1 MHLLLLVDDR
11 RHPLLRQQPVALL
24 LVGRV
29 EPGLDGLQ
37 GAGSGIGLMADLVPG
52 EPGRIGITVDHV
64 QVDAERPAA
73 RTRLVLGG
81 LQLRRRAER
90 RRGRVDL
97 GQVAVEAVALP
108 AVRVEEE
115 VVLQAVVVGR
125 AADQLAELPERAV
138 PAVHA
143 EAPRLPHEARRGG
156 NRDMPAVAERAVE
169 RPRRAHDERQRRRL
183 RDAEAEGPLLGRVV
197 EAFGRRLG
205 GDDEGEAVRE
215 LEAREAAGVLVAV
228 ERQRERAGILHVV
241 AVAEVERGRLLGAAP
256 ERDPPEVA
264 FVPGDLRD
272 KRIPFGPERDGR
284 HGAGRG
290 GRPLERREGERL
302 PARREREAPLSVQ
315 RDRSASRPLQLEGRC
330 SPHGHNR
337 PQRRRNHAKKQTDTF
352 HVHALVSSV
361 GLPARGRLLG
371 AFKVKCGRARHGSLL
386 LFRARAFP
394 CRKF

>member
-1 MHLLLLVDDR
+1 
-11 RHPLLRQQPVALL
+11 
-24 LVGRV
+24 
-29 EPGLDGLQ
+29 
-37 GAGSGIGLMADLVPG
+37 
-52 EPGRIGITVDHV
+52 
-64 QVDAERPAA
+64 
-73 RTRLVLGG
+73 
-81 LQLRRRAER
+81 
-90 RRGRVDL
+90 
-97 GQVAVEAVALP
+97 
-108 AVRVEEE
+108 
-115 VVLQAVVVGR
+115 
-125 AADQLAELPERAV
+125 
-138 PAVHA
+138 
-143 EAPRLPHEARRGG
+143 
-156 NRDMPAVAERAVE
+156 MPAVAERAVE

-330 SPHGHNR
+330 GPHGHNR
-337 PQRRRNHAKKQTDTF
+337 PQRRRNHADKQTDTF
-352 HVHALVSSV
+352 HVHAHVPSVHLQRPQLVRLVDVHTPELDEFGERVDV
-361 GLPARGRLLG
+361 GRE
-371 AFKVKCGRARHGSLL
+371 
-386 LFRARAFP
+386 LFHAENYSIVAP
-394 CRKF
+394 CAAGNGHT